1 MAEKQ
6 QQHQDEVRFCCSIC
20 MELPKEAVTVDC
32 GHNYCRSCI
41 EGWWDQEKEKEKYS
55 CPQCRETFIKRPVL
69 KRNNMLEELVEK
81 LKTNM
86 QPSPPAAVV
95 CGDLGDFVCDFCC
108 RAEPNKAT
116 MSCLTCLASFCP
128 AHLEPHYSV
137 PVLRKHRL
145 VSATVPLQEKMCTK
159 HNKLV
164 EVYCLTD
171 KQLVCYLCAGDEHKG
186 HATRLCAPPVVYFYT
201 SCAESALEDCDKI
214 FIQLI
219 SSMQKRHMEV
229 SQLIREQENSAVA
242 QAQALQRPLL
252 EEISKLRRRSTELEE
267 LSRDD
272 DYIHVIQIFQSLS
285 SSCDSSDPSPAAAPL
300 RSFIDVNECLS
311 QLRDKVETVLSDSW
325 PRISAI
331 VSSVEFS
338 FLPEPKTR
346 EEFLCCRRPLTL
358 DVTSSYPYLSLTGD
372 NLRVRPSP
380 IPYAAH
386 PDRFTEFPQ
395 VLCREGL
402 SERCYWEVTGH
413 ARMLSAAVAY
423 KDISRTSGDSRFGYN
438 DKSWSLERTE
448 NGYTYYHNNVETNV
462 PGPYS
467 RRIGVYLDYKAGIL
481 CFYHVSDQMG
491 LLLKIQTT
499 FIQPLYPGLGL
510 NYEWYDVGVFAQ
522 LLD

>member
-423 KDISRTSGDSRFGYN
+423 KDISRTSAGERVSVLHCSCLSVMSACWLFVNNQLPTNHCYLCGYRCWFG
-438 DKSWSLERTE
+438 KKTHQL
-448 NGYTYYHNNVETNV
+448 
-462 PGPYS
+462 
-467 RRIGVYLDYKAGIL
+467 
-481 CFYHVSDQMG
+481 F
-491 LLLKIQTT
+491 
-499 FIQPLYPGLGL
+499 FICRSS
-510 NYEWYDVGVFAQ
+510 FI
-522 LLD
+522 